1 MAARSS
7 KKTQAGLMIQVM
19 EELIAET
26 SHDQKGGEMRRDQL
40 DTEALL
46 NEYPKEQGMAAR
58 SSKKMQ
64 AGVIL
69 PPLDLTTSRSYHL
82 YMT

>member
-26 SHDQKGGEMRRDQL
+26 SHDQKGGTRRDQL
-40 DTEALL
+40 GTQTLPLL
-46 NEYPKEQGMAAR
+46 
-58 SSKKMQ
+58 
-64 AGVIL
+64 L
-69 PPLDLTTSRSYHL
+69 PHFHNH
-82 YMT
+82 